1 MDVVLLELVGKAIDD
16 DDDDD
21 DDYVVFDEDDDSCGT
36 MIISS
41 VYGRSDTGVRERCVV

>member
-16 DDDDD
+16 DDDD
-21 DDYVVFDEDDDSCGT
+21 VVFDEDDDSCGT